1 MNNRFNK
8 VLLSFDLLN
17 IEFSPGS
24 HLINIFPSYF
34 FFHSYTKYKD
44 YNLEDHTNQLNDIII
59 SLSLNLLH
67 TVIILD
73 TGVKNNIAMSITHIY
88 ICNRLIVKTIY
99 YAANVISTKA
109 ELFAIRCGINQT
121 TNLPGISKIIII
133 TNFIYTVRS
142 IFNSSIHSF

>member
-44 YNLEDHTNQLNDIII
+44 YNLEDHTNQLNDIVI
-59 SLSLNLLH
+59 SSFLNLLYAL
-67 TVIILD
+67 IILD
-73 TGVKNNIAMSITHIY
+73 AGVKNNVVISITHIHV
-88 ICNRLIVKTIY
+88 CNRPIVKTIY
-99 YAANVISTKA
+99 HAVNITLNEAK
-109 ELFAIRCGINQT
+109 LFTIRCSIN
-121 TNLPGISKIIII
+121 
-133 TNFIYTVRS
+133 
-142 IFNSSIHSF
+142 